1 MPLGAFKLN
10 GISRYLAPAVVSW
23 PTNRYNGEIQVTGA
37 AVLNTTNKK
46 FGTASGN
53 FTSGGYITYK
63 QFNSSGF
70 SSSGNYTIEFW
81 IMLPAAVTGQKTLF
95 TVAGSGGSVSLRP
108 QGGNVYDIEYT
119 FQGENWNTNGG
130 TAQTLTYGT
139 WYHCAIVRYT
149 SGPTTNIFFNGTR
162 RSNRVASHT
171 NPFGTGTSDDLLIN
185 SGENLVY
192 LDEIRLSNTSRY
204 ANAATYTIPTA
215 AFSNDINTKLLMHM
229 DGTNGD
235 NQFTDDNSVSLVFNS
250 SSVIAGTSATS
261 TTFTTQVNDIV
272 VYFVTANNN
281 ATSAA
286 PPALVTPSGWT
297 NVFNIATGTQAA
309 AQRTAVFYQISTVA
323 STRSV
328 TSFTGTQGASHII
341 LVYRP
346 SFVPTTVSFTTGT
359 SEITVNTPANQ
370 TLTFDAMSATKVAF
384 AYGANSGTTTTV
396 SQVVTST
403 VTPSRY
409 LNAAISTSNYARLG
423 AFEGAGFTGSSTIS
437 KTDLGTNSMLTTIMT
452 VS

>member
-1 MPLGAFKLN
+1 MPIGAFRLN
-10 GISRYLAPAVVSW
+10 GISRYLAPAVSW
-23 PTNRYNGEIQVTGA
+23 PLNRYGGEIQVTGSA
-37 AVLNTTNKK
+37 SLNTTNKR

-63 QFNSSGF
+63 QFNSSAF
-70 SSSGNYTIEFW
+70 SSGGNYTIEFW

-130 TAQTLTYGT
+130 ASQTFTYGT

-149 SGPTTNIFFNGTR
+149 SGPTTNIFFNGSR
-162 RSNRVASHT
+162 KSNRTATHT

-204 ANAATYTIPTA
+204 ANSATYTIPSA
-215 AFSNDINTKLLMHM
+215 AFSNDSNTRLLMHM
-229 DGTNGD
+229 DGTNGS
-235 NQFTDDNSVSLVFNS
+235 NQFTDDNSLSLVFNS

-261 TTFTTQVNDIV
+261 TTFTAQVNDIV
-272 VYFVTANNN
+272 VYFVTANNTT
-281 ATSAA
+281 TSAA

-328 TSFTGTQGASHII
+328 TSFTGTQGASHTI

-346 SFVPTTVSFTTGT
+346 SFVPTTVSFTAGT
-359 SEITVNTPANQ
+359 SEITINTPTNQ
-370 TLTFDAMSATKVAF
+370 TLTFNAMSETKVAF
-384 AYGANSGTTTTV
+384 AYGANSNSTTTQG
-396 SQVVTST
+396 QVLTSGA
-403 VTPSRY
+403 TPSRA
-409 LNAAISTSNYARLG
+409 LNALISTNIFARTMAYEG
-423 AFEGAGFTGSSTIS
+423 SAFNGGTIIS